1 MTSEDSKE
9 NKESIHLSNFPKY
22 DGEIDYELIS
32 KVDSLKKVIESGR
45 AVRKKANI
53 KVRQPLDH
61 LKIFM
66 LDNDLKKFI
75 TEQQDIII
83 DELNIKNIIFSDD
96 LNDFGD
102 FSLKPNFKSIKS

>member
-1 MTSEDSKE
+1 M
-9 NKESIHLSNFPKY
+9 SNYDYIKGSMVAIATPMLL

-66 LDNDLKKFI
+66 LV
-75 TEQQDIII
+75 
-83 DELNIKNIIFSDD
+83 KNNYWFFVY
-96 LNDFGD
+96 LET
-102 FSLKPNFKSIKS
+102 